1 MVEAYSR
8 KDRTEELSMQKGV
21 HMPLNL
27 AEFGKVYTI
36 GKICGLEKQRHHLET
51 LGFVA
56 GSEVTVLSEIHG
68 YYVVLV
74 KESKIGIEKKMAQS
88 IILVA

>member
-1 MVEAYSR
+1 MQ
-8 KDRTEELSMQKGV
+8 ELAIQKGV
-21 HMPLNL
+21 RMPLNL
-27 AEFGKVYTI
+27 AEFGKTYTI

-56 GSEVTVLSEIHG
+56 GSKVTVLSEIYG

-74 KESKIGIEKKMAQS
+74 KESKIGIEKRMAQS